1 MIPVTLITRSAGTD
15 DLTEA
20 DYRDIYE
27 EVNPRDANGKPRYS
41 LEKFAALINS
51 HYTKATWSN
60 WLADKHPANRIMR
73 AELRAAVGM
82 PTLPPT
88 IAELAGIVDEHAE
101 IWSVGDG
108 PKNRVILASKED
120 RVSICTNGVVTAHSG
135 RVIGVTRATRKRLR
149 RDMSAEQAAAWDG
162 LTEAQR
168 NERLGI

>member
-15 DLTEA
+15 DLTEQ

-41 LEKFAALINS
+41 LDKFAALINS

-60 WLADKHPANRIMR
+60 WLADKHPSNRTMR

-82 PTLPPT
+82 PALPPT
-88 IAELAGIVDEHAE
+88 IAELAVIVDEHAE

-108 PKNRVILASKED
+108 AKNRVILASKDD
-120 RVSICTNGVVTAHSG
+120 RVQIHTNGVVTAHSG
-135 RVIGVTRATRKRLR
+135 RVIGITRATRKRLR
-149 RDMSAEQAAAWDG
+149 RDMTEQQAAVWDG
-162 LTEAQR
+162 LT
-168 NERLGI
+168 NEERDRVLGL